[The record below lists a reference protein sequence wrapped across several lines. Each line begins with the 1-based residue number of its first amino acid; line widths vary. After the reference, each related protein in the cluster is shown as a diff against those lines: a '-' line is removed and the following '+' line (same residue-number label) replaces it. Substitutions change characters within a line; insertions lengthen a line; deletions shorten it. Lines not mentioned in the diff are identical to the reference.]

1 MHKIEFGLAYWTGL
15 LTRISRKFYFVFLW
29 HLFYFLRILDIYTNF
44 WKYKQ
49 KWKIKKQSSHSV
61 VLASDRG
68 PGTAGLAHG
77 HGGAA
82 HSAHR
87 RRPVWR
93 GLADHDPGTSR
104 RWLERWVHGRDSSH
118 DGLQL
123 LSHDRDCPQAN
134 LILRG
139 WVQDLH
145 HLVGRYL
152 PSYLSVGASLQE
164 ENCRK

>member
-29 HLFYFLRILDIYTNF
+29 HLFYFLHILDIYTNF

-68 PGTAGLAHG
+68 PGTTALAHG

-87 RRPVWR
+87 WCPVWR
-93 GLADHDPGTSR
+93 GLADHDRALLGDGRNDGYTVVTHRMMDYSSYRMIGTVLKQTSSWGDGFR
-104 RWLERWVHGRDSSH
+104 IRITRWEDTY
-118 DGLQL
+118 L
-123 LSHDRDCPQAN
+123 LTLA
-134 LILRG
+134 
-139 WVQDLH
+139 
-145 HLVGRYL
+145 
-152 PSYLSVGASLQE
+152 
-164 ENCRK
+164 